1 MEVKKM
7 IKAVLFDLDG
17 TLVNSLEDLAD
28 STNYAL
34 KVSGYKTHETEKF
47 KYFVGD
53 GMPKLIERVLP
64 EDKRNQE
71 EIEKVLDIFLGY
83 YKEHFTDKTKAY
95 DGIYEL
101 ISNIKEMGLKTA
113 IISNK
118 AHNMTL
124 EVVDK
129 LFKNTFDI
137 VFGKKEGYPT
147 KPDPKLTLILMEEL
161 GVKPEE
167 CILVGDSGMDA
178 KAAVN
183 AGCVGIGVLWGF
195 RGEEELRQNGASYI
209 VNAPSEII
217 DIIKRIND
225 GK

>member
-1 MEVKKM
+1 M

-34 KVSGYKTHETEKF
+34 NKFGFKPYETEKY

-64 EDKRNQE
+64 ENERNKE
-71 EIEKVLDIFLGY
+71 RITEVLSAFLGF

-95 DGIYEL
+95 SGIYQLLVEL
-101 ISNIKEMGLKTA
+101 KKMGLKMA
-113 IISNK
+113 VISNK

-124 EVVDK
+124 EVVNK
-129 LFKNTFDI
+129 LFPDTFDL
-137 VFGKKEGYPT
+137 VYGKKDGYPT
-147 KPDPKLTLILMEEL
+147 KPDPKLTLALMNEL
-161 GVKPEE
+161 GVKPQE
-167 CILVGDSGMDA
+167 CVLIGDSGMDA

-183 AGCVGIGVLWGF
+183 ADCIGIGVLWGF
-195 RGEEELRQNGASYI
+195 RTKEELLSNGARYI
-209 VNAPSEII
+209 ASKPSEII
-217 DIIKRIND
+217 DIIKGLI
-225 GK
+225 